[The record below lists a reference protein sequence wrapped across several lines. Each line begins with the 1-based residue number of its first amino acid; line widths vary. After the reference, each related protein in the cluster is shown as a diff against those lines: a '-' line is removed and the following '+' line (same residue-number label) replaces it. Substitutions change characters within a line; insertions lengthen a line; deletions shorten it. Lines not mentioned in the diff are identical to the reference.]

1 VSAQSRAGR
10 CALVPAGLRS
20 RWASAGDAATSWV
33 GLRGKLGRSL
43 TSAIVV
49 AFALRMVVA
58 LLVYRDFL
66 APGRD
71 HWEFGYE
78 IGRIAR
84 SIAADH
90 QFANPYWADTGPT
103 ALLTPVF
110 PYLVARIFA
119 IFGIYSEGSA
129 LAFLTLNSLLSA
141 LTCVPIFFIAR
152 KGFGVRTARL
162 SAWAW
167 AFLPYAVRFSA
178 DNMWYHSFLALL
190 MSLLFWI
197 ALYLESSDRIGAW
210 AGFGT
215 LFGLTALTNP
225 VILAVAPLLG
235 GWCGFRLAQQSK
247 GWARPFMAAVL
258 AMAVTVAPWLIRNYR
273 TFHSAVFFKD
283 GFWLEVC
290 VGNLGNDLHW
300 WNGQVH
306 PAGNPAEVA
315 ELQRLGELGYMA
327 EKREMALGFIKAH
340 PGIFLV
346 RSIRRVVFIWTGF
359 WSFDRQYLR
368 EEPLDPENIVC
379 LSSFTFLSL
388 AGLYKVLR
396 KVPQIGMPYLLV
408 LLFFP
413 DVYYVTHPD
422 SGFRHPMD
430 PLLIVL
436 ASYAWVSWWQRHSWW
451 QRQSD
456 KAGHFVQAAGGANL
470 GLP

>member
-1 VSAQSRAGR
+1 V
-10 CALVPAGLRS
+10 
-20 RWASAGDAATSWV
+20 
-33 GLRGKLGRSL
+33 
-43 TSAIVV
+43 
-49 AFALRMVVA
+49 
-58 LLVYRDFL
+58 
-66 APGRD
+66 
-71 HWEFGYE
+71 
-78 IGRIAR
+78 
-84 SIAADH
+84 
-90 QFANPYWADTGPT
+90 
-103 ALLTPVF
+103 
-110 PYLVARIFA
+110 
-119 IFGIYSEGSA
+119 
-129 LAFLTLNSLLSA
+129 
-141 LTCVPIFFIAR
+141 
-152 KGFGVRTARL
+152 GFGV
-162 SAWAW
+162 
-167 AFLPYAVRFSA
+167 
-178 DNMWYHSFLALL
+178 
-190 MSLLFWI
+190 
-197 ALYLESSDRIGAW
+197 
-210 AGFGT
+210 
-215 LFGLTALTNP
+215 LFGLAALTNP

-235 GWCGFRLAQQSK
+235 GWVAFRLAQQSK
-247 GWARPFMAAVL
+247 PRPSGRGSAQGRARPVMAAVL
-258 AMAVTVAPWLIRNYR
+258 AMAVTVAPWLIRNYQ

-290 VGNLGNDLHW
+290 VGNLENDLHW

-327 EKREMALGFIKAH
+327 EKRKRALAFIEAH

-388 AGLYKVLR
+388 AGLHKALR

-408 LLFFP
+408 FLSFP

-451 QRQSD
+451 QRQKD
-456 KAGHFVQAAGGANL
+456 EAGHFVQAAGGASR